1 MSAIQRIALIAG
13 DGIGPEVGS
22 VGQELLEW
30 YRDERGLPLELWPLE
45 LGAERWLATGE
56 GLTEALFAQIRD
68 EASAV
73 LLGALGDPR
82 IPGHEHARS
91 ILFGLRF
98 GLDLY
103 ANVRPV
109 RALCDRLVPLVGRRA
124 ADVDIVVFRENTEGL
139 YAGIGGQL
147 RRGTPAEIA
156 IEEDVNTRLGVE
168 RILRAAFEY
177 ARREKRRVCLADKSN
192 ALRHAHELWQ
202 RVFQELRGE
211 FPDVESEHLYIDAL
225 CYELVRDPARFQV
238 IVSCNLFGDIVS
250 DLVAAL
256 GGGLGL
262 APSASLHPGGSVP
275 GLFEP
280 VHGSAPEL
288 VGRGLAN
295 PLAMLRTVGMLL
307 EALGFEGE
315 RAAIEGAAAAALEA
329 RECTPDVGGNL
340 DTHAAGAAVLRRLR
354 ENLGRS
360 SPLW

>member
-1 MSAIQRIALIAG
+1 MAGVRRIAVIAG
-13 DGIGPEVGS
+13 DGIGPEVTAIGS
-22 VGQELLEW
+22 ALLEW
-30 YRDERGLPLELWPLE
+30 YRDARGLPLELWPLP
-45 LGAERWLATGE
+45 LGAEHWLATGE
-56 GLTEALFAQIRD
+56 GLSERLLEQIRG
-68 EASAV
+68 EAAAV

-109 RALCDRLVPLVGRRA
+109 RALCDRLVPLVGRRRE
-124 ADVDIVVFRENTEGL
+124 DVDIVIFRENTEGL

-147 RRGTPAEIA
+147 RRGSAAEVA

-177 ARREKRRVCLADKSN
+177 ARRAQKRLCVADKSN

-202 RVFQELRGE
+202 RVFRELQQEYD
-211 FPDVESEHLYIDAL
+211 DVPSEHLYIDAL
-225 CYELVRDPARFQV
+225 CYELVREPGRFQV

-262 APSASLHPGGSVP
+262 SPSASLHPGGHVP

-288 VGRGLAN
+288 AGRGLAN
-295 PLAMLRTVGMLL
+295 PLAMLRTVGLLL
-307 EALGFEGE
+307 EELGFEGQ
-315 RAAIEGAAAAALEA
+315 RAAIERASAAALEA
-329 RECTPDVGGNL
+329 RECTPDAGGSL
-340 DTHAAGAAVLRRLR
+340 STREAGEAVLRRLR
-354 ENLGRS
+354 ENLGAS
-360 SPLW
+360 SALW

>member
-1 MSAIQRIALIAG
+1 MSALRRIALIAG
-13 DGIGPEVGS
+13 DGIGPEVMALGE
-22 VGQELLEW
+22 QLLEW
-30 YRDERGLPLELWPLE
+30 YRAERGLPLELWRLD
-45 LGAERWLATGE
+45 LGAERWLATGQ
-56 GLTEALFAQIRD
+56 GLSDVLLTQIRA

-109 RALCDRLVPLVGRRA
+109 RALCQRLLPLTGRRCE
-124 ADVDIVVFRENTEGL
+124 DVDIVVFRENTEGL

-147 RRGTPAEIA
+147 RRGSAAEVA
-156 IEEDVNTRLGVE
+156 IEEDINTRLGVE
-168 RILRAAFEY
+168 RILRAAFVH
-177 ARREKRRVCLADKSN
+177 ARRENKRLCLADKSN

-202 RVFQELRGE
+202 RVFQELRRE
-211 FPDVESEHLYIDAL
+211 YSDVESEHLYIDAL
-225 CYELVRDPARFQV
+225 CYELVRDPGRFQV

-262 APSASLHPGGSVP
+262 APSASLHPGGDVP

-288 VGRGLAN
+288 AGRDRAN
-295 PLAMLRTVGMLL
+295 PLAMLRTVGLLL
-307 EALGFEGE
+307 EELGFQGQ
-315 RAAIEGAAAAALEA
+315 RAAIDGAAAQALDA
-329 RECTPDVGGNL
+329 GECTPDAGGNL
-340 DTHAAGAAVLRRLR
+340 GTRAAGEAVLRRLR
-354 ENLGRS
+354 
-360 SPLW
+360 

>member
-1 MSAIQRIALIAG
+1 MAAIRRIALIDG
-13 DGIGPEVGS
+13 DGIGPEVMA
-22 VGQELLEW
+22 VGRALLEW
-30 YRDERGLPLELWPLE
+30 YRDERGLPLELWSLP
-45 LGAERWLATGE
+45 LGAEHWLATGE
-56 GLTEALFAQIRD
+56 GLSEPMLEQIRG

-109 RALCDRLVPLVGRRA
+109 RALCGRLVPLVGRRCQ
-124 ADVDIVVFRENTEGL
+124 DVDVVIFRENTEGL

-147 RRGTPAEIA
+147 RRGTAAEIA

-168 RILRAAFEY
+168 RILRAAFEH
-177 ARREKRRVCLADKSN
+177 ARREQKRLCVADKSN

-202 RVFQELRGE
+202 RVFRELERE
-211 FPDVESEHLYIDAL
+211 YRDVESEHLYIDAL

-262 APSASLHPGGSVP
+262 APSASLHPGGTVP

-288 VGRGLAN
+288 AGRGLAN
-295 PLAMLRTVGMLL
+295 PLAMLRSVGLLL
-307 EALGFEGE
+307 EELGFDQP
-315 RAAIEGAAAAALEA
+315 RAAIDRAVAEALAA
-329 RECTPDVGGNL
+329 RECTPDVGGTL
-340 DTHAAGAAVLRRLR
+340 TTQAAGEAVLCRLR
-354 ENLGRS
+354 ENLGAS